1 MLIMLRKI
9 KVLKTMRRSV
19 QFQEV
24 YTDYTNASAANV
36 NDADDLTLLV
46 MSRKKTKM
54 YYTSLC

>member
-1 MLIMLRKI
+1 
-9 KVLKTMRRSV
+9 MRRSV